1 MLGEIRGEVR
11 FKEPLSFHTSL
22 RIGGTA
28 DIFVVPQDVDDIRH
42 ALMFAEREQLPVAVI
57 GGGNNLLV
65 KDRGL
70 RGVVLR
76 LEGCLG
82 RAEFHGEEAI
92 AGAGVSLSA
101 LIREAAALNLGGIEC
116 LVGIPATIGGALA
129 MNAGTADGWIGDFVS
144 AVYYLHPDGS
154 LGEFK
159 PAPGAFTY
167 RNFNAPPGAV
177 LIGCRLRLHR
187 RPLAEIQKE
196 TKQRLKLKKSTQ
208 PLALASAGCVWKNPA
223 GDVAAR
229 MIEKCGLKGK
239 RGNGA
244 EISSKHP
251 NFIVNRGGG
260 GAARL
265 PAALGA
271 VGHWLLTTHRFAVA
285 RVEVRGVS
293 RVSPEQILA
302 VAAIPRGTN
311 IFRLDTTVV
320 TGRVESLPE
329 VRRAD
334 VVRELP
340 DRVVISVEERRPFT
354 LVHGGRLHWMD
365 EEGRLLG
372 APPEVVAPPMPV
384 ISGLS
389 ADELASM
396 RTAPR
401 PQARA
406 AIAGIP
412 ALLRSGNGLTAQI
425 SAVDMSRPGG

>member
-42 ALMFAEREQLPVAVI
+42 ALMFAEREQLPVSVI

-65 KDRGL
+65 KDRGV

-144 AVYYLHPDGS
+144 AVYFLHPDGT

-159 PAPGAFTY
+159 PGVAAFTY
-167 RNFNAPPGAV
+167 RHFNMPVGAV

-187 RPLAEIQKE
+187 RAMAEIQKE
-196 TKQRLKLKKSTQ
+196 MKQRLKVKKSAQ
-208 PLALASAGCVWKNPA
+208 PLALASAGCVWKNPS

-239 RGNGA
+239 RINGA
-244 EISSKHP
+244 EVSSKHA

-260 GAARL
+260 TAAD
-265 PAALGA
+265 
-271 VGHWLLTTHRFAVA
+271 
-285 RVEVRGVS
+285 
-293 RVSPEQILA
+293 ILA
-302 VAAIPRGTN
+302 LMVLTRERVQGHFSVALEHEI
-311 IFRLDTTVV
+311 
-320 TGRVESLPE
+320 
-329 VRRAD
+329 
-334 VVRELP
+334 
-340 DRVVISVEERRPFT
+340 
-354 LVHGGRLHWMD
+354 
-365 EEGRLLG
+365 
-372 APPEVVAPPMPV
+372 
-384 ISGLS
+384 
-389 ADELASM
+389 
-396 RTAPR
+396 RT
-401 PQARA
+401 
-406 AIAGIP
+406 IGE
-412 ALLRSGNGLTAQI
+412 
-425 SAVDMSRPGG
+425 